1 MTMPAR
7 YYLRAAALFAVLVLM
22 ACRIEDRFIY
32 HPSSDIVQTPLEVG
46 LPFEDLYFS
55 TSDGV
60 RLHGWFIPHASARAT
75 VVWFHGNAG
84 NISHRVENIKLLH
97 DKVRVNIFI
106 FDYRGYG
113 RSAGSASEQG
123 IYEDSV
129 AALTLVQNR
138 LGVEAK
144 NLILFGQSLGAAV
157 ATEMAGRCRCQGLI
171 LEAPFTSIRDMAK
184 TVFPF
189 LPVGLLLQTK
199 FDVVETIARVNVPL
213 LVLHGD
219 RDDVV
224 PFEQGRKV
232 FSTAHAPKEFYTI
245 AGATHN
251 DTYRVGGDAYFER
264 LRVFIESV
272 LGS

>member
-1 MTMPAR
+1 MTVPAR
-7 YYLRAAALFAVLVLM
+7 YYLWAPALFVVLVLM

-32 HPSSDIVQTPLEVG
+32 HPSKDIVQTPREVG

-60 RLHGWFIPHASARAT
+60 RLNGWFIPHAGARAT

-84 NISHRVENIKLLH
+84 NIGHRVDNIKLLH
-97 DKVRVNIFI
+97 DKIRVNIFI

-113 RSAGSASEQG
+113 RSAGLASEEG
-123 IYEDSV
+123 LYRDSV
-129 AALTLVQNR
+129 AALMLVQNR
-138 LGVEAK
+138 LGVDAK

-157 ATEMAGRCRCQGLI
+157 ATEMARRFRCQGLI
-171 LEAPFTSIRDMAK
+171 LEAPFTSIGDMAK
-184 TVFPF
+184 TILPF
-189 LPVGLLLQTK
+189 LPIGLLLQTK
-199 FDVVETIARVNVPL
+199 FEVVEKIATINVPL

-224 PFEQGRKV
+224 PFAQGRKV
-232 FSTAHAPKEFYTI
+232 FSAAPAPKEFYTI

-264 LRVFIESV
+264 LRVFIEGV
-272 LGS
+272 LGP